1 VHYVWLSG
9 IVLGGLITGCG
20 PKTGPAADPAAQK
33 DPQVIDVAHNPD
45 FDGDPVIA
53 TASGT
58 SIRESQILKPLK
70 EAYGFNL
77 LMYVVQCE
85 MAKDA
90 LRQQGVTLAESD
102 IANERNWTLDQMFE
116 NAKEGEDREKLLEQF
131 LNQPKP
137 RDQMMTSTEFDI
149 ILETNAAMRKLAEGS
164 LKTAITDE
172 DLRMQFDERYGASV
186 RVRHIMCANPQEVM
200 KVERRLAAGED
211 FAEVARVESRNPDTK
226 RVGGLLPPFT
236 INDRRL
242 PENFRRVA
250 FALKEGEVSGQVHAE
265 GSYHLIKLEKRISP
279 KAVKFEDVKD
289 SLKEDIQNRLIV
301 EAVKEIRNR
310 LGQQALATLKIDDP
324 ALQKEFSARLKA
336 RDQLIRDR
344 EKIRDEMTKQRDTA
358 ATQPTTEPAAVQVI
372 DQPPATK
379 SAANA
384 SATKPAAT
392 EPSAT
397 EPSATK
403 ATTNPA
409 AIAPP
414 APGGATTQPAP
425 TTAPSTQ
432 Q

>member
-1 VHYVWLSG
+1 MRNVWLSG
-9 IVLGGLITGCG
+9 ILLVGAIGGGCG
-20 PKTGPAADPAAQK
+20 PKTGPAADASKGQQLPPQQTSVETPAVSPSQ
-33 DPQVIDVAHNPD
+33 
-45 FDGDPVIA
+45 FEGDPVIA

-58 SIRESQILKPLK
+58 NIRESQLLEPLK

-90 LRQQGVTLAESD
+90 LRQQG
-102 IANERNWTLDQMFE
+102 IALSEADVAQERRWTLDQMFE

-137 RDQMMTSTEFDI
+137 RDQMMTPVEFDI
-149 ILETNAAMRKLAEGS
+149 ILETNAAMRKLAEGA

-172 DLRMQFDERYGASV
+172 DLKMQFDERYGASV
-186 RVRHIMCANPQEVM
+186 RVRHIMCANPQEVL

-211 FAEVARVESRNPDTK
+211 FAEVASVESRNPDTK

-265 GSYHLIKLEKRISP
+265 GSYHLIKLEKRIAP

-289 SLKEDIQNRLIV
+289 SLKEDIQNRLV
-301 EAVKEIRNR
+301 MEGVKEIRNR
-310 LGQQALATLKIDDP
+310 LGQQALATLKIEDP
-324 ALQKEFSARLKA
+324 SLQKEFEARLKA

-344 EKIRDEMTKQRDTA
+344 EKIRDEMTKQREPAAPPAVEQPTSAPAPAASTEKSVDDKP
-358 ATQPTTEPAAVQVI
+358 ATQPAKKEPAA
-372 DQPPATK
+372 
-379 SAANA
+379 
-384 SATKPAAT
+384 
-392 EPSAT
+392 
-397 EPSATK
+397 
-403 ATTNPA
+403 
-409 AIAPP
+409 APP
-414 APGGATTQPAP
+414 APGGAKNTSAP
-425 TTAPSTQ
+425 TTTAPATQ
-432 Q
+432 P